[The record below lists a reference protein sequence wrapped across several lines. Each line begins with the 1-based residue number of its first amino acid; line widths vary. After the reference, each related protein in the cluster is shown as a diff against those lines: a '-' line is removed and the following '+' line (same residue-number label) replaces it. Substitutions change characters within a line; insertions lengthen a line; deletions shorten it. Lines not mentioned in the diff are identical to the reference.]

1 MTSLATRPTLL
12 NDALAALSAMLGARL
27 STAAAVREQH
37 GTDISHLAP
46 APPDAVVFAQST
58 QEVAAVVKICAR
70 FGVPVIPFGT
80 GTSLEGHII
89 ATEGG
94 VSIDLNAM
102 NRVLAVNTEDLDV
115 VVQPG
120 VTRK

>member
-1 MTSLATRPTLL
+1 MTSLARPTLL
-12 NDALAALSAMLGARL
+12 NDALAALSALFRPRL
-27 STAAAVREQH
+27 STAAAEREPH
-37 GTDISHLAP
+37 GPGISHLTP
-46 APPDAVVFAQST
+46 APPDAVVFANSP
-58 QEVAAVVKICAR
+58 QEVAGVVKICAR

-94 VSIDLNAM
+94 ISLDVNAM
-102 NRVLAVNTEDLDV
+102 NRVLALNPADLDV

-120 VTRK
+120 VTR

>member
-1 MTSLATRPTLL
+1 MTSLAPRPTLL
-12 NDALAALSAMLGARL
+12 NDALAALSAMLGSRL

-37 GTDISHLAP
+37 GTDIPHLMP

-58 QEVAAVVKICAR
+58 QEIADVVKICAC

-94 VSIDLNAM
+94 ISLDVSAM
-102 NRVLAVNTEDLDV
+102 NRVLAVNTDDLDV
-115 VVQPG
+115 VVQAGGP
-120 VTRK
+120 RK